1 MNSPLPADLLELKAQ
16 FDHWRSIRPYI
27 RQPIPEDL
35 RLAALELSQ
44 RYSPALVGRVLK
56 LDPQRLKKPV
66 PKPARQKTSLKKTS
80 LKKPQTAFF
89 KLPTEVI
96 LPKTDTSVL
105 PAATGCRVLLERPD
119 GARLTLMLPSLNL
132 TEINRLC
139 SDFWRS

>member
-1 MNSPLPADLLELKAQ
+1 MSSELS
-16 FDHWRSIRPYI
+16 DHWRSIRPYI
-27 RQPIPEDL
+27 RQPIPEEL
-35 RLAALELSQ
+35 RHAALEMSQ

-56 LDPQRLKKPV
+56 LDPQRLKKPA
-66 PKPARQKTSLKKTS
+66 PRPARQKNT

-96 LPKTDTSVL
+96 WPKPDTSPM

-119 GARLTLMLPSLNL
+119 GARLTLILPSLDM
-132 TEINRLC
+132 TEISRLC

>member
-1 MNSPLPADLLELKAQ
+1 MNSHLPADLLELKAQ

-35 RLAALELSQ
+35 RHAALEMSQ

-56 LDPQRLKKPV
+56 LDPQRLKKSV
-66 PKPARQKTSLKKTS
+66 PKPARQKNS
-80 LKKPQTAFF
+80 LKKPQAAFF

-96 LPKTDTSVL
+96 FPNSDTSVI
-105 PAATGCRVLLERPD
+105 PAATGCRLLLERPD
-119 GARLTLMLPSLNL
+119 GARLTLMLPSLDL